1 MPDAWDFGVG
11 AAVAGWLMDSQTDRI
26 VGELRQLRTPEPPA
40 ATPPH
45 PSARLSGW
53 PIDWTAAPL
62 RPGET
67 LERSRLTATIADR
80 LRTGRDLSLQAEP
93 RHRSSDGYPAVH
105 FLDPNQLAFTVLV
118 THLDPTNPIWVT
130 FEDRPSGFTAAR
142 LLPIFDGQGP
152 PGRAYCQLEDPETAV
167 NVVEWGLEQFQLVL
181 QDFSWTMGH

>member
-26 VGELRQLRTPEPPA
+26 VDELRQLRTPEPPA

-45 PSARLSGW
+45 PSTRLSGW

-67 LERSRLTATIADR
+67 LERSRLTVTIADR

-105 FLDPNQLAFTVLV
+105 FLDPKQLAFTVLV
-118 THLDPTNPIWVT
+118 THLDPTTPIWVT
-130 FEDRPSGFTAAR
+130 FEDRPRGFTAAR

-152 PGRAYCQLEDPETAV
+152 PGRAYCQLDDPQTAV
-167 NVVEWGLEQFQLVL
+167 NVVEWGLEQFQLLL
-181 QDFSWTMGH
+181 QDFSWTMGS